1 MLRSR
6 NEDAATGVSSCH
18 RPQPTSTPLRK
29 SLAEDSGSV
38 PKACEVVARGSGGAF
53 VPSDEQRRL
62 RARLW
67 TELRND
73 PLVVPA
79 TIGPSRIATIT
90 GENRVHAWWADKA
103 FRSWIC
109 NRDAAL
115 ERAELLVDLWL
126 DGMVARL
133 AQMSDKDYVQAGKLL
148 MEVARK
154 MPDRSRPDVAPV
166 QFANKSP
173 EELREFLQTAAAAC
187 GLQLVAAPTAQD
199 ETPTEETT

>member
-1 MLRSR
+1 MAEG
-6 NEDAATGVSSCH
+6 N
-18 RPQPTSTPLRK
+18 P
-29 SLAEDSGSV
+29 SLQQAV
-38 PKACEVVARGSGGAF
+38 EVVQRGSGGSF
-53 VPSDEQRRL
+53 EPTDEQRRM

-79 TIGPSRIATIT
+79 AIGPTRIESIT
-90 GENRVHAWWADKA
+90 GDHRIHAWWKDRS
-103 FRSWIC
+103 FRSWIV

-126 DGMVARL
+126 DGMLARMPG
-133 AQMSDKDYVQAGKLL
+133 MSDKDYVQAGKLL

-154 MPDRSRPDVAPV
+154 LPDRSRPDAAPA

-187 GLQLVAAPTAQD
+187 GLQLVAAPTASD
-199 ETPTEETT
+199 ETPSDEGDAP